1 MKVGLSSYREV
12 CGVAATKVEE
22 LALSFEEKVARLD
35 EVLQTFSDEEM
46 RRLALLLERQLEFH
60 KRPPLVEM
68 ELIVTYRCNLACDY
82 CFMRKQN
89 LCHGQRDSA
98 SG

>member
-1 MKVGLSSYREV
+1 
-12 CGVAATKVEE
+12 
-22 LALSFEEKVARLD
+22 
-35 EVLQTFSDEEM
+35 
-46 RRLALLLERQLEFH
+46 
-60 KRPPLVEM
+60 M